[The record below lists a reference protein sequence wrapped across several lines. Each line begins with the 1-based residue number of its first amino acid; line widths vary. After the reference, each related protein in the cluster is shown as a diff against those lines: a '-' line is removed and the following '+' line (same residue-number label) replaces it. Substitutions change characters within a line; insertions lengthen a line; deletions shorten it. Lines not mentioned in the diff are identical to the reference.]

1 MEGKQRVL
9 LPIKAAEK
17 LRWLMEINYFAWQIE
32 IMLVIQ
38 ENVSLL
44 PFNTFHFDVRAKHLV
59 TVSSPDDVR
68 QLLKSAL
75 FRENPVLVLGGGSNV
90 LFTNPFEGTVVKN
103 ELMGITKIN
112 EDEETVTLRVGSG
125 ENWHTLVMYCVERNY
140 GGIENLSLIPGTV
153 GAAPMQNI
161 GAYGVE
167 VKDVIKEVETFELST
182 ATSRTFANEE
192 CQFGYRES
200 FFKHEGRDKYFISS
214 VTLTLTKRNH
224 RFNIQYG
231 AIKDTL
237 RQMEVSEVSI
247 QAISDAVIHIRK
259 SKLPDPVVI
268 GNAGSFFK
276 NPTIDESH
284 YNQLKMSY
292 PDIPG
297 YPEGESRMKVPAGW
311 LIEQCGW
318 KGKRFGSV
326 GVHPLQALVLVHYGG
341 GEGSEIMN
349 LSMKIQESVEKKFQI
364 KLHPEVNI
372 F

>member
-1 MEGKQRVL
+1 M
-9 LPIKAAEK
+9 
-17 LRWLMEINYFAWQIE
+17 QIE

-59 TVSSPDDVR
+59 TVSSPDDVQ

-75 FRENPVLVLGGGSNV
+75 FKGNPVLILGGGSNV
-90 LFTNPFEGTVVKN
+90 LFTTSFEGTVVKN
-103 ELMGITKIN
+103 ELMGITKVH
-112 EDEETVTLRVGSG
+112 EDEENVTLRVGSG
-125 ENWHTLVMYCVERNY
+125 ESWHSLVMYCVERNY

-167 VKDVIKEVETFELST
+167 VKDVINEVETFELKT
-182 ATSRTFANEE
+182 AAVRIFSNAD

-200 FFKHEGRDKYFISS
+200 FFKHEGREKYFISS

-224 RFNIQYG
+224 RFNIHYG
-231 AIKDTL
+231 AIKETL
-237 RQMEVSEVSI
+237 QQMEVGDASI
-247 QAISDAVIHIRK
+247 QAISDAVIHIRR
-259 SKLPDPVVI
+259 SKLPDPALI

-276 NPTIDESH
+276 NPTIDADQ

-292 PDIPG
+292 PTIPG
-297 YPEGESRMKVPAGW
+297 FPEGESRMKVPAGW

-318 KGKRFGSV
+318 KGKRFGSI

-341 GEGSEIMN
+341 GEGREIMN
-349 LSMKIQESVEKKFQI
+349 LSMKIQQSVEEKFQI